1 MATLGSRDGYF
12 RNYIF
17 AVCVIAAGWMLQGGW
32 FSPGSPIAP
41 EWTGK
46 APFRVLVTVPPTPI
60 EGRESDNG
68 VARFAVNFPSLLKH
82 LRVTGEVDL
91 ASLQVQKYDPAT
103 GRPESFASLETRL
116 GPYDRPCRFDDDVLP
131 LDYPDRVGAASS
143 VESGRGPVILRKR
156 GGRLFNRE
164 MDNKAGQVVWVH
176 TQKSNA
182 PSHYAIYFDVKSSRA
197 ETGPSPAPWIGD
209 VDVLRA
215 PEGQPLGGLAHFT
228 LAVGD
233 FDGDGLFDLFGGAE
247 KGDLMWFKNHGA
259 PGKPK
264 FIGCRMLTDEEG
276 PIDCGWYSAPFLYDW
291 DADGLPDL
299 LAGTNNNAILW
310 WKNVGKPTDPRL
322 SFRGHVQS
330 DGARL
335 QVPESPVPEDTRDVF
350 KRDYYN
356 QPWVGDWD
364 GDGLPDIVTGGY
376 TTGRIFLFRSTG
388 RDSKGVP
395 LLKYVGPLHAGGQPI
410 DTIWAA
416 APTAGDFD
424 GDGKLELISGT
435 WKWTGIHDESIQVD
449 FLQYYRNVGDP
460 KAPALRRQPFPKA
473 GDFPPGNIA
482 RASVVDWNNDGLQD
496 LLVSDNSGSVHLALN
511 EGTGEAPRWR
521 FQPDGL
527 TIPWGFVRA
536 HIRMLSGMNGKS
548 VFLAQGTPIQHQVDR
563 SGTGLHG
570 FEGSPY
576 LPRVTSLG
584 TILAEGKPII
594 PAGLG
599 YGDLEYFNVL
609 VDWDRDGRLDVLSG
623 SQGGNIFFHR
633 NQGQPGGYVFDAGIK
648 LKLTTGEDLKVG
660 PPVYSDPKDITNF
673 ADLQGARV
681 TMVPADFDGDGIDDL
696 VVSETY
702 KNIWVFRNTRVGG
715 TDTLAPGVKVG
726 QRLPG
731 GAADPGFD
739 VIDWNRDG
747 LPDLIHGLPLDKP
760 GSIYINRSTPG
771 KPAFDPPVQP
781 LNLPFVFWGPV
792 FRPVD
797 WNSDG
802 DQDFLINSEFYLFW
816 AEGSFVRDGYRE
828 AALVRPERREPE
840 TRRPVSRV
848 R

>member
-1 MATLGSRDGYF
+1 MASLASKNRNL
-12 RNYIF
+12 RNYLL
-17 AVCVIAAGWMLQGGW
+17 AVVIAAGWMLQGGW
-32 FSPGSPIAP
+32 FSPGSPTAP

-46 APFRVLVTVPPTPI
+46 APFRILVTVPPTPM
-60 EGRESDNG
+60 EGRESDNA
-68 VARFAVNFPSLLKH
+68 VARYAVHFPSLLKQ
-82 LRVTGEVDL
+82 LGVAGEVDL
-91 ASLQVQKYDPAT
+91 ASLQVQKYDPAS
-103 GRPESFASLETRL
+103 GGPEAFASLETRL

-131 LDYPDRVGAASS
+131 VDYPDRIGAAST
-143 VESGRGPVILRKR
+143 VENGRVTMVLRRR

-164 MDNKAGQVVWVH
+164 MDNKAGQIVWVH
-176 TQKSNA
+176 TQKSDA
-182 PSHYAIYFDVKSSRA
+182 PSHYAIYFDVKSDRA

-209 VDVLRA
+209 VDLLRV

-310 WKNVGKPTDPRL
+310 WKNIGKPTDPRL

-350 KRDYYN
+350 KHDYYN

-376 TTGRIFLFRSTG
+376 TTGRIFFFRSTG

-395 LLKYVGPLHAGGQPI
+395 VLRYVGPLQADGQPI

-424 GDGKLELISGT
+424 KDGKLELITGG

-449 FLQYYRNVGDP
+449 FLQYYRNVGDRR
-460 KAPALRRQPFPKA
+460 KAPDYRLQPFPKQGEFPA
-473 GDFPPGNIA
+473 GYIA

-496 LLVSDNSGSVHLALN
+496 LLVNDNGGAVYLALN
-511 EGTGEAPRWR
+511 EGTAKAPRWH
-521 FQPDGL
+521 FQPESL
-527 TIPWGFVRA
+527 TIPWGFSRAGGVRA
-536 HIRMLSGMNGKS
+536 LTQMDGKT
-548 VFLAQGTPIQHQVDR
+548 VFLAGNALR
-563 SGTGLHG
+563 G

-576 LPRVTSLG
+576 LPRLTSFG
-584 TILAEGKPII
+584 TTTTGGKPIV

-599 YGDLEYFNVL
+599 YGDNEYHNIL
-609 VDWDRDGRLDVLSG
+609 VDWDRDGRLDVLS
-623 SQGGNIFFHR
+623 SNQGGNIFFHR
-633 NQGQPGGYVFDAGIK
+633 NQGEAGRYTFDPGIK

-660 PPVYSDPKDITNF
+660 PKVYSNPKDVTNF
-673 ADLQGARV
+673 TDLQGARV
-681 TMVPADFDGDGIDDL
+681 TMVAADFDGDGIDDL
-696 VVSETY
+696 EVSETY
-702 KNIWVFRNTRVGG
+702 RNIWIFRNTRAGG

-739 VIDWNRDG
+739 IIDWNRDG
-747 LPDLIHGLPLDKP
+747 LPDLIHGLPIEKP
-760 GSIYINRSTPG
+760 GSIYINRSTAGNPQF
-771 KPAFDPPVQP
+771 APPIQP
-781 LNLPFVFWGPV
+781 LELPFLFWGPTLC
-792 FRPVD
+792 PVD
-797 WNSDG
+797 WNRDG
-802 DQDFLINSEFYLFW
+802 DQDFLISSEFYLFW

-828 AALVRPERREPE
+828 ATPIRTERRDGQ
-840 TRRPVSRV
+840 TAGRK
-848 R
+848 